1 MRRAA
6 RKNTVNAILL
16 KRLILLTALS
26 VSALPAC
33 AEGAG
38 TRTAV
43 QEAGGATAQSDSR
56 AAKSP
61 EQIRLAWDR
70 VGSPIRW
77 V

>member
-1 MRRAA
+1 
-6 RKNTVNAILL
+6 VNSILL

-26 VSALPAC
+26 AAALPVW

-38 TRTAV
+38 TCTGV
-43 QEAGGATAQSDSR
+43 QEAGGATAQSNSR
-56 AAKSP
+56 ATKSP
-61 EQIRLAWDR
+61 EQTRLAWDR